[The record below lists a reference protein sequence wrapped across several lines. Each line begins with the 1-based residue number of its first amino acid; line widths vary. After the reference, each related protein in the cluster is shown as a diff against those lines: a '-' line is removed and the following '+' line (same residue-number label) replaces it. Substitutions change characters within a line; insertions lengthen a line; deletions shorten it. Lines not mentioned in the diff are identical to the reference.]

1 MTDPPSSTMAA
12 SEAAAPSRAQP
23 QARTTSVKAPVQQ
36 VVQSLVTRD
45 LDLTIRAFF
54 PSPAAPMKF
63 NPILAMGR
71 LLRTMLKDEPSLVLR
86 TPSNDKQI
94 ALASASLPSNE
105 SEFKKYFNVSLSRK
119 EKQNQSHVCIG
130 FHALSNRSLGNIK
143 FHSSDGHLLKWLKTE
158 RVFLESDCLGTE
170 RPVTIGYFT
179 KIDSTIT
186 HLANFRN
193 HLANQLMLVDID
205 ADTAVDL
212 APYLKTAR
220 LEAMSN
226 GDEFVPILPAF
237 EIYRTRISHG
247 REPSKVSTDVLGIK
261 CSPRDAR
268 LLGEFLTRMAETTS
282 TDQRDGVFLPTGAV
296 HLLGPQIY
304 DQILKDNNFFLTTV
318 ATIPV
323 NLEYGAWF
331 AVIDP
336 ATTSEADPISLHEHL
351 IRKPWFLRI
360 ESAGLNKC
368 LIVTTKPNLP
378 EAREWVDTSLVPLI
392 RTSLP
397 PGHDPPPS
405 QLPRRLDKPVYSA
418 SRQSYAE
425 VLKKQFSLEPADS
438 STSTTANNRP
448 PRKRQAAI
456 IDYDSDSTNSPSS
469 TNATTNKSHS
479 HQCTSSHISTS
490 TPMNSTTTTTVDYA
504 AELASLRTDLN
515 SLRSLITTA
524 VEQLK
529 TEIASLLVTPASSN
543 METEIAVNEPPTANI
558 PALSDL
564 IADLKHDIAT
574 KTDISDLIVELRSD
588 IAIIKSHP
596 IFRHLQST
604 NQSPVT

>member
-12 SEAAAPSRAQP
+12 SEAAAPSRAPP
-23 QARTTSVKAPVQQ
+23 QARTASVNAPVQQ
-36 VVQSLVTRD
+36 GVQSLVTRD

-54 PSPAAPMKF
+54 PSPAAPTKF

-71 LLRTMLKDEPSLVLR
+71 LLRTLLKDEPSLVLR
-86 TPSNDKQI
+86 TPNNDKQI
-94 ALASASLPSNE
+94 VLASASLPSSE

-130 FHALSNRSLGNIK
+130 FHALSNCSLGNIK

-158 RVFLESDCLGTE
+158 CVFLESDCLGTE

-186 HLANFRN
+186 HIANFRN

-212 APYLKTAR
+212 APYLKTAQ
-220 LEAMSN
+220 LQAMSN
-226 GDEFVPILPAF
+226 DDEFVPILPAF
-237 EIYRTRISHG
+237 EVYRTRISHG
-247 REPSKVSTDVLGIK
+247 RDPSKVSMDVLGIK

-282 TDQRDGVFLPTGAV
+282 NDQRDGVFLPNGAV

-304 DQILKDNNFFLTTV
+304 EQILKDNNFFLTTV

-336 ATTSEADPISLHEHL
+336 ATTSEVDPISLHEHL

-360 ESAGLNKC
+360 ESAGLHKC

-378 EAREWVDTSLVPLI
+378 AAREWVDTNLVPLI
-392 RTSLP
+392 RKSIP
-397 PGHDPPPS
+397 PGHDPSPS
-405 QLPRRLDKPVYSA
+405 QLPCQLDKPVYSA
-418 SRQSYAE
+418 SCQSYA
-425 VLKKQFSLEPADS
+425 
-438 STSTTANNRP
+438 
-448 PRKRQAAI
+448 
-456 IDYDSDSTNSPSS
+456 
-469 TNATTNKSHS
+469 
-479 HQCTSSHISTS
+479 
-490 TPMNSTTTTTVDYA
+490 
-504 AELASLRTDLN
+504 
-515 SLRSLITTA
+515 
-524 VEQLK
+524 
-529 TEIASLLVTPASSN
+529 
-543 METEIAVNEPPTANI
+543 
-558 PALSDL
+558 
-564 IADLKHDIAT
+564 DI
-574 KTDISDLIVELRSD
+574 
-588 IAIIKSHP
+588 
-596 IFRHLQST
+596 
-604 NQSPVT
+604 